1 MKVLHTQGVI
11 QSYPALEGSKSVSA
25 GLALRQ
31 RLQQRLR
38 ILQVS
43 RIKTLGEPMVD
54 WCQEV
59 MGFLAFPLLLPQAGE
74 AHRCTQLQGFGLLA
88 ASHVEGLLEARLGV
102 GLIPTAL
109 DWVALFCA

>member
-1 MKVLHTQGVI
+1 MKP
-11 QSYPALEGSKSVSA
+11 YPALEGSKSVSA

-59 MGFLAFPLLLPQAGE
+59 MGFLALTLLLPQFGKAGGSTE
-74 AHRCTQLQGFGLLA
+74 F
-88 ASHVEGLLEARLGV
+88 E
-102 GLIPTAL
+102 
-109 DWVALFCA
+109 